1 MQASAR
7 AAKIAEFNRLTVED
21 IARNVYDEMMQGR
34 SDAADAVDT
43 EIMSSEADNI
53 GGSYVGRIF

>member
-1 MQASAR
+1 MLEPVLQASAR

-21 IARNVYDEMMQGR
+21 IARNVYEEMMQGR
-34 SDAADAVDT
+34 SDAADVVDT

-53 GGSYVGRIF
+53 GGS

>member
-21 IARNVYDEMMQGR
+21 IARNVYEEMMQGR
-34 SDAADAVDT
+34 ADAADVVDT
-43 EIMSSEADNI
+43 EIMSPEADNI
-53 GGSYVGRIF
+53 GGS